1 MSVLYH
7 HVSHSLAQGLC
18 LGAKILCQTRNGQD
32 QPLAQEERCDT
43 GLWTWGKLSFR
54 ETWDPNKPFIYI
66 LTPVDSLG
74 VELYQSLPGK
84 RIWPV

>member
-1 MSVLYH
+1 MSVRYH

-18 LGAKILCQTRNGQD
+18 LSAKILCQTRNGQD

-54 ETWDPNKPFIYI
+54 ETWDPNQLFIYI
-66 LTPVDSLG
+66 LTPVNRLG
-74 VELYQSLPGK
+74 VELCLSLLGK
-84 RIWPV
+84 RIGPV